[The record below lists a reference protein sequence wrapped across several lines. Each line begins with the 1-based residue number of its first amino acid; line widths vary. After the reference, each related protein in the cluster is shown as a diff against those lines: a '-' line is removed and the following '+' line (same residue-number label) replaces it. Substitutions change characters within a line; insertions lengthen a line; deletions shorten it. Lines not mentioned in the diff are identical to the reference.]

1 LQQKSDT
8 FQCKPGQKPRNKGFQ
23 ENLAVAAA
31 DIRPVFHPRPS
42 RQSAKLNTKR
52 LEALGVDMSSKE
64 EKKPAEDKKTAEPK
78 AEKGPPDE
86 ISEARKKRK
95 LVLVLGI
102 GGVIAS
108 AAAAGGFFVYKTFV
122 QKGTSLAAKAPAGAA
137 TPATTDD
144 KKKDEAHAE
153 KKDDAHAEKKD
164 DAHAKKKDDAHAEK
178 KDDAHAEKKDAAAS
192 DKKDAAAGDKKDAA
206 AGDKKDAAA
215 GDKKDAAAGD
225 KKDAAASDKKD
236 AAAGDKKDEKSDLKM
251 FKSDESFG
259 ETFALP
265 KMDLNLGNPLEN
277 RYLRIAV
284 SIEYTGG
291 KTQQD
296 ELKRREPQLKDLI
309 ISSVSSRT
317 RLELLTE
324 KGKEKLRRELINK
337 INETFERPVKT
348 IYFTDFLV
356 E

>member
-1 LQQKSDT
+1 HGD
-8 FQCKPGQKPRNKGFQ
+8 
-23 ENLAVAAA
+23 
-31 DIRPVFHPRPS
+31 
-42 RQSAKLNTKR
+42 
-52 LEALGVDMSSKE
+52 
-64 EKKPAEDKKTAEPK
+64 
-78 AEKGPPDE
+78 
-86 ISEARKKRK
+86 
-95 LVLVLGI
+95 
-102 GGVIAS
+102 
-108 AAAAGGFFVYKTFV
+108 
-122 QKGTSLAAKAPAGAA
+122 
-137 TPATTDD
+137 
-144 KKKDEAHAE
+144 
-153 KKDDAHAEKKD
+153 KKDDGHGDKKD
-164 DAHAKKKDDAHAEK
+164 DGHGDKKDDGHGDK
-178 KDDAHAEKKDAAAS
+178 KDDGH
-192 DKKDAAAGDKKDAA
+192 GDKKDAHGEKKDDGH
-206 AGDKKDAAA
+206 GDKKDSAAD
-215 GDKKDAAAGD
+215 G
-225 KKDAAASDKKD
+225 
-236 AAAGDKKDEKSDLKM
+236 KKDEKSDLKI

-277 RYLRIAV
+277 RYLRIGV

-296 ELKRREPQLKDLI
+296 ELKKREPQLKDLI

>member
-1 LQQKSDT
+1 
-8 FQCKPGQKPRNKGFQ
+8 
-23 ENLAVAAA
+23 
-31 DIRPVFHPRPS
+31 
-42 RQSAKLNTKR
+42 
-52 LEALGVDMSSKE
+52 SKE

-215 GDKKDAAAGD
+215 
-225 KKDAAASDKKD
+225 SDKKD